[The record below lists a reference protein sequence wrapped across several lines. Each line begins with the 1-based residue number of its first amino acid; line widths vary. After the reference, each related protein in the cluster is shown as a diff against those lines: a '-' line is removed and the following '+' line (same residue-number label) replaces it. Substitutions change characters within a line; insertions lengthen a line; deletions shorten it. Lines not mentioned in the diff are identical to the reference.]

1 MRSGLFRGL
10 RKMMFIDQEIA
21 HIMRVMVPSLL
32 TDGTVPILSVEYWH
46 RRLSNLL
53 DTAQLSQTQFRTID
67 SLMTQLERLQLKARL
82 AA

>member
-1 MRSGLFRGL
+1 
-10 RKMMFIDQEIA
+10 MMFIDQEIA

-53 DTAQLSQTQFRTID
+53 DSAQLSQTQFRTID

>member
-1 MRSGLFRGL
+1 
-10 RKMMFIDQEIA
+10 MFIDQEIA

-32 TDGTVPILSVEYWH
+32 IDGTVPILSVEYWH

-53 DTAQLSQTQFRTID
+53 DSAQLSQTQFRTID

>member
-1 MRSGLFRGL
+1 
-10 RKMMFIDQEIA
+10 MMFIDQEIA

-53 DTAQLSQTQFRTID
+53 DSAQLSQTQFRTID
-67 SLMTQLERLQLKARL
+67 SLMTQLERLQLEPRL

>member
-1 MRSGLFRGL
+1 
-10 RKMMFIDQEIA
+10 MMFIDQEIA

-32 TDGTVPILSVEYWH
+32 TDGTVPILTVEYWH

-67 SLMTQLERLQLKARL
+67 SLMTQLERLQVKARL